1 MKRRLD
7 EYRPLIVVTLRP
19 EPHIDPML
27 PLRAGRAEDAVA
39 SVQAA
44 VRQGGDRIAGRAQAL
59 LMAPPLIHATCRDC
73 SREFSYARRGRVLAL
88 MMLQRSRQR

>member
-19 EPHIDPML
+19 EPHIDPTL

-59 LMAPPLIHATCRDC
+59 LMAPPLIQPPAATA
-73 SREFSYARRGRVLAL
+73 RESSPTRAAAVCWR
-88 MMLQRSRQR
+88 